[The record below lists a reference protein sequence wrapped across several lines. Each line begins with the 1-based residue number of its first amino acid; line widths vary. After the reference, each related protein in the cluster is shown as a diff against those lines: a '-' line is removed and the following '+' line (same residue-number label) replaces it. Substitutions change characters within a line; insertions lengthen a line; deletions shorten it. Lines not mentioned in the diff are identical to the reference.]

1 VTFTVAE
8 NEDAN
13 IASGRLVAR
22 RGFDTEHLEWQFES
36 PDLAKGVN
44 LIPKDTEQ
52 AKCMNED
59 CSIRSQK
66 R

>member
-1 VTFTVAE
+1 
-8 NEDAN
+8 
-13 IASGRLVAR
+13 
-22 RGFDTEHLEWQFES
+22 
-36 PDLAKGVN
+36 LAKGVN